1 MDEKK
6 RAPKLRFKGFTDDW
20 EQRKFGDLVFK
31 LSKTSNIRSL
41 PNITYDDIVSKEN
54 SLNKNITELTHGK
67 KGIYFSK
74 DDILFGKL
82 RPYLENILL
91 AKFNGIAVG
100 DFWVFSP
107 KDNNISSFLFDLIQT
122 SRYKYISNLSSGSKM
137 PRSDWNLVSKA
148 SFWIPAHREQNKI
161 GKIFQ
166 LIDNLISLQQRK
178 LEHLKLLK
186 KAMLQQLF
194 TNDKTPILRFKEFNS
209 AWEQRKLGD
218 LANILRG
225 ASPRPIKDKKWFD
238 PNSKIGWI
246 RISDVTAQNG
256 KVYVLNQHLSKEGQ
270 KKTRVVHPQTLLLSI
285 AASVGYPVITY
296 IETGVHDG
304 FVIFDH
310 PQFNLDFMFF
320 KLQEIQKFWNK
331 YGQSGSQININ
342 SSIVANTKILI
353 PTNKEQRYISIILTK
368 VEKSITLQL
377 QNINRFEQMKKFL
390 LQNMFI

>member
-178 LEHLKLLK
+178 LDQLKLLK
-186 KAMLQQLF
+186 KAMLQNMF
-194 TNDKTPILRFKEFNS
+194 TKESTPSLRFIGFYSN
-209 AWEQRKLGD
+209 W
-218 LANILRG
+218 NV
-225 ASPRPIKDKKWFD
+225 
-238 PNSKIGWI
+238 SK
-246 RISDVTAQNG
+246 
-256 KVYVLNQHLSKEGQ
+256 
-270 KKTRVVHPQTLLLSI
+270 
-285 AASVGYPVITY
+285 
-296 IETGVHDG
+296 
-304 FVIFDH
+304 
-310 PQFNLDFMFF
+310 
-320 KLQEIQKFWNK
+320 
-331 YGQSGSQININ
+331 
-342 SSIVANTKILI
+342 
-353 PTNKEQRYISIILTK
+353 
-368 VEKSITLQL
+368 L
-377 QNINRFEQMKKFL
+377 QNITKRLDNARVPISASKRVSGVIPYYGANGIQDHVKGYTHNGEYLLIAEDGANDVKNYPIHYVKGKIWVNNHAHVLQVINNKSDILFLLYALKTLNMEKYLVGGSRAKLNAAVLMKLPIKSPELIEQHNIGSLLMHLDTISVKCELKIKRLKQIKQFL